1 MTENFLTSEQ
11 VAKILQVHPF
21 TVLKLIKSKRLQAIK
36 IGRMYRIKE
45 TDLKS
50 FTEQA
55 GEVEDTTAKR
65 KPTGVAKTQESVL
78 RTIKSGSGK
87 DHFVIGP

>member
-45 TDLKS
+45 ADLEN
-50 FTEQA
+50 FTESLSQK
-55 GEVEDTTAKR
+55 VEDTSAKR
-65 KPTGVAKTQESVL
+65 KPTGVAKTEGSAL
-78 RTIKSGSGK
+78 RIIKSGSGK
-87 DHFVIGP
+87 DHFVIE